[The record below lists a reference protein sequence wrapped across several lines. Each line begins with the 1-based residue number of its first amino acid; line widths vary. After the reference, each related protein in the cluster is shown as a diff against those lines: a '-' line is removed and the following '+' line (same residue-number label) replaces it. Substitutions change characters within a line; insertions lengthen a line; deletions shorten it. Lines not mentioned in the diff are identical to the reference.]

1 MAPTYPLAGK
11 VALLTGAARGI
22 GFETARLMHARG
34 ASVAVVDLD
43 EDQAGDAAER
53 IGPRALAIAA
63 DVTDTAA
70 MDAAVG
76 ATVEAFGG
84 IDVAVANAGI
94 APPPRTMNAMGS
106 EAFERVMDVDLWG
119 VWRTVRATL
128 PHVIERRGHMVLI
141 ASIYAFAN
149 GAMASPYAAAKAGVE
164 ALGRS
169 LRVELAPHGASATV
183 GYFGFVDTRMVQD
196 AFEDE
201 VARRME
207 DRIPRFLLS
216 RIEPVDAAGALVRGV
231 ERRAPRVIAPARWR
245 PLFALRGILN
255 PALDRLLERDAKVAA
270 IVREVDRSAAVT
282 PGAEHP

>member
-1 MAPTYPLAGK
+1 LTPTYSLDGK

-22 GFETARLMHARG
+22 GFATARLMHARG
-34 ASVAVVDLD
+34 ASIAVVDLD
-43 EDQAGDAAER
+43 QDQASDAAER
-53 IGPRALAIAA
+53 IGPRALAVAA
-63 DVTDTAA
+63 DVTDGAA
-70 MDAAVG
+70 MDAAVRS
-76 ATVEAFGG
+76 TIDAFGG

-106 EAFERVMDVDLWG
+106 EAFERVMDVNLWG

-128 PHVIERRGHMVLI
+128 PHVIERQGHMVLI
-141 ASIYAFAN
+141 ASVYAFAN
-149 GAMASPYAAAKAGVE
+149 GVMASPYAAAKAGVE

-169 LRVELAPHGASATV
+169 LRLELAPHGASATV

-201 VARRME
+201 VAKRME
-207 DRIPRFLLS
+207 DRIPRFLLA
-216 RIEPVDAAGALVRGV
+216 RIEPADAAAALVRGV

-255 PALDRLLERDAKVAA
+255 PALDRLMERDARIADL
-270 IVREVDRSAAVT
+270 VRDVDR
-282 PGAEHP
+282 HPAGDTS